1 MNKPKAADMPE
12 DNNTDSQQ
20 PKRMLAALSGSA
32 ADHKPSRPPF
42 WFMRQAGRY
51 LPEYRATRAEAGDFL
66 SLCYN
71 PELAV
76 EVTLQPIRRYHMD
89 AAILFSDILVIPDAL
104 GQPLAYKEGEGPLLE
119 PVRNTADLD
128 RLETGRV
135 VEHLQ
140 PVFETIKGLRREL
153 PSDVTLIGFAGA
165 PWTVAT
171 YMVEGK
177 GSRDFANAKSWA
189 FTDEAGFSRLINMLV
204 DATTDYLL
212 AQIEAGAEVIQI
224 FDTWAGALSETEF
237 HKWCIEPVRRIV
249 AALKAVH
256 PDIPVI
262 GFPRGAGAGYAS
274 FAADTGVNAV
284 SLDTSVPLEW
294 ARDQVQTSCAVQGN
308 LDPLLVVAGGEAM
321 RSEARRI
328 LKTLG
333 DGPFIFNLGHGF
345 VPQTPPEHVAELS
358 ELIRDYGA

>member
-1 MNKPKAADMPE
+1 MDKRKAAKMT
-12 DNNTDSQQ
+12 TDTSRD
-20 PKRMLAALSGSA
+20 KRMLRALAGETL
-32 ADHKPSRPPF
+32 DRPPF

-76 EVTLQPIRRYHMD
+76 EVTLQPIRRYGMD

-119 PVRNTADLD
+119 PVRKVEDLA
-128 RLETGRV
+128 RLETGRI

-140 PVFETIKGLRREL
+140 PVFETIKGLRRAL
-153 PSDVTLIGFAGA
+153 PPEVTLIGFAGA

-171 YMVEGK
+171 YMIEGS
-177 GSRDFANAKSWA
+177 GSKDFANAKNWA
-189 FTDEAGFSRLINMLV
+189 FTDEAGFAQLMEILV
-204 DATTDYLL
+204 EATTEYLL

-237 HKWCIEPVRRIV
+237 RKWCIAPVAKIV
-249 AALKAVH
+249 KSLRVKH

-262 GFPRGAGAGYAS
+262 GFPRGAGAGYMS

-294 ARDQVQTSCAVQGN
+294 ARDNVQTSCAVQGN

-321 RSEARRI
+321 RREATRI
-328 LKTLG
+328 LETLG
-333 DGPFIFNLGHGF
+333 QGPHIFNLGHGF

-358 ELIRDYGA
+358 DLIRNWKS

>member
-1 MNKPKAADMPE
+1 VGNREAAEIMNVATND
-12 DNNTDSQQ
+12 
-20 PKRMLAALSGSA
+20 KRMLKALAGETQ
-32 ADHKPSRPPF
+32 SRPPF

-89 AAILFSDILVIPDAL
+89 AAILFSDILVIPDAM
-104 GQPLAYKEGEGPLLE
+104 GQALAYKEGEGPQLE
-119 PVRNTADLD
+119 PVRSSADLD
-128 RLETGRV
+128 RLETGRIT
-135 VEHLQ
+135 EHLS
-140 PVFETIKGLRREL
+140 PVFETLKGLRKAL
-153 PSDVTLIGFAGA
+153 PPEVTLIGFAGA

-171 YMVEGK
+171 YMVEGQ
-177 GSRDFANAKSWA
+177 GSRDFANAKNWA
-189 FTDEAGFSRLINMLV
+189 FSDEAGFARLINMLV
-204 DATTDYLL
+204 DATTEYLL

-237 HKWCIEPVRRIV
+237 KKWCIAPVKQIV
-249 AALKAVH
+249 ANLRAKY

-274 FAADTGVNAV
+274 FAAQTGVNAV

-294 ARDQVQTSCAVQGN
+294 ARDNVQTSCAVQGN

-321 RSEARRI
+321 RVEAKRI
-328 LKTLG
+328 LDTLG
-333 DGPFIFNLGHGF
+333 NGPFIFNLGHGF
-345 VPQTPPEHVAELS
+345 VPQTPPEHVEELS
-358 ELIRDYGA
+358 ELIRNY

>member
-1 MNKPKAADMPE
+1 MGNRKAAEIMSE
-12 DNNTDSQQ
+12 AQSG
-20 PKRMLAALSGSA
+20 KRMLRALAGEVL
-32 ADHKPSRPPF
+32 DRPPF

-51 LPEYRATRAEAGDFL
+51 LPEYRATRAHAGDFL

-89 AAILFSDILVIPDAL
+89 AAILFSDILVIPDAM
-104 GQPLAYKEGEGPLLE
+104 GQALAYKEGEGPQLE
-119 PVRNTADLD
+119 PVRSVQDLD
-128 RLETGRV
+128 RLETGRIT
-135 VEHLQ
+135 EHLQ
-140 PVFETIKGLRREL
+140 PVFETLKGLRKAL

-171 YMVEGK
+171 YMVEGQ

-189 FTDEAGFSRLINMLV
+189 FTDEAGFARLINMLV
-204 DATTDYLL
+204 DATTEYLL

-237 HKWCIEPVRRIV
+237 EKWCIAPVAKIV
-249 AALKAVH
+249 ANLRARY

-274 FAADTGVNAV
+274 FAAKTGVNAV

-294 ARDQVQTSCAVQGN
+294 ARENVQRDNVQTSCAVQGN
-308 LDPLLVVAGGEAM
+308 LDPLLVVAGGEGM
-321 RSEARRI
+321 LREARRI
-328 LKTLG
+328 LETLG
-333 DGPFIFNLGHGF
+333 KGPFVFNLGHGF
-345 VPQTPPEHVAELS
+345 VPQTPPEHVEELS
-358 ELIRDYGA
+358 ELIRNWS

>member
-1 MNKPKAADMPE
+1 VGNREAAEIMDDTSNGKAMPTKP
-12 DNNTDSQQ
+12 
-20 PKRMLAALSGSA
+20 MLRALAGETQA
-32 ADHKPSRPPF
+32 RPPF

-51 LPEYRATRAEAGDFL
+51 LPEYRATRAQAGDFL

-104 GQPLAYKEGEGPLLE
+104 GQPLAYKEGEGPQLE
-119 PVRNTADLD
+119 PVRSVTDLD

-140 PVFETIKGLRREL
+140 PVFETLKGLRREL

-171 YMVEGK
+171 YMIEGG
-177 GSRDFANAKSWA
+177 GSRDFANAKAWA
-189 FTDEAGFSRLINMLV
+189 FSDEAGFARLIDILV
-204 DATTDYLL
+204 TSTTEYLL

-237 HKWCIEPVRRIV
+237 RKWCITPVARIV
-249 AALKAVH
+249 AALREVY

-284 SLDTSVPLEW
+284 SLDTSVPLQW
-294 ARDQVQTSCAVQGN
+294 AKDNVQTSCAVQGN

-321 RSEARRI
+321 RAEAKRI
-328 LKTLG
+328 LDMLSN
-333 DGPFIFNLGHGF
+333 GPYIFNLGHGF
-345 VPQTPPEHVAELS
+345 VPQTPPEHVEELS
-358 ELIRDYGA
+358 ALIRNY

>member
-1 MNKPKAADMPE
+1 MGNREAAEIMNAPTNDKNMLKA
-12 DNNTDSQQ
+12 
-20 PKRMLAALSGSA
+20 LAGE
-32 ADHKPSRPPF
+32 KQSRPPF

-89 AAILFSDILVIPDAL
+89 AAILFSDILVIPDAM
-104 GQPLAYKEGEGPLLE
+104 GQTLAYKEGEGPQLE
-119 PVRNTADLD
+119 PVRSSADLD
-128 RLETGRV
+128 RLETGRIT
-135 VEHLQ
+135 EHLQ
-140 PVFETIKGLRREL
+140 PVFETLKGLRREL
-153 PSDVTLIGFAGA
+153 PPEVTLIGFAGA

-171 YMVEGK
+171 YMVEGQ

-189 FTDEAGFSRLINMLV
+189 FSDEAGFARLINMLV
-204 DATTDYLL
+204 EATTEYLL

-237 HKWCIEPVRRIV
+237 NKWCIAPVKQIV
-249 AALKAVH
+249 ANLRAKY

-262 GFPRGAGAGYAS
+262 GFPRGAGAGYAN
-274 FAADTGVNAV
+274 FAAQTGVNAV

-294 ARDQVQTSCAVQGN
+294 ARDNVQTSCAVQGN
-308 LDPLLVVAGGEAM
+308 LDPLLVVAGGEPM
-321 RSEARRI
+321 RREAKRI
-328 LKTLG
+328 LETLG
-333 DGPFIFNLGHGF
+333 NGPFIFNLGHGF
-345 VPQTPPEHVAELS
+345 VPQTPPEHVEELS
-358 ELIRDYGA
+358 ELIRNY

>member
-1 MNKPKAADMPE
+1 VGNRKAAEIMSE
-12 DNNTDSQQ
+12 AQSG
-20 PKRMLAALSGSA
+20 KRMLRALAGEVL
-32 ADHKPSRPPF
+32 DRPPF

-51 LPEYRATRAEAGDFL
+51 LPEYRATRAHAGDFL

-89 AAILFSDILVIPDAL
+89 AAILFSDILVIPDAM
-104 GQPLAYKEGEGPLLE
+104 GQALAYKEGEGPQLE
-119 PVRNTADLD
+119 PVRSAKDLD
-128 RLETGRV
+128 RLETGRIT
-135 VEHLQ
+135 EHLQ
-140 PVFETIKGLRREL
+140 PVFETLKGLRKAL
-153 PSDVTLIGFAGA
+153 PADVTLIGFAGA

-171 YMVEGK
+171 YMVEGQ

-189 FTDEAGFSRLINMLV
+189 FTDEAGFARLINMLV
-204 DATTDYLL
+204 DATTEYLL

-237 HKWCIEPVRRIV
+237 EKWCIAPVAKIV
-249 AALKAVH
+249 ANLRARY

-274 FAADTGVNAV
+274 FAAKTGVNAV

-294 ARDQVQTSCAVQGN
+294 ARENVQRDNVQTSCAVQGN
-308 LDPLLVVAGGEAM
+308 LDPLLVVAGGEGM
-321 RSEARRI
+321 LREARRI
-328 LKTLG
+328 LETLG
-333 DGPFIFNLGHGF
+333 KGPFVFNLGHGF
-345 VPQTPPEHVAELS
+345 VPQTPPEHVEELS
-358 ELIRDYGA
+358 ELIRNWS

>member
-1 MNKPKAADMPE
+1 MGNRETAEIMNTSSND
-12 DNNTDSQQ
+12 
-20 PKRMLAALSGSA
+20 KRMLKALAGEPL
-32 ADHKPSRPPF
+32 DRPPF

-89 AAILFSDILVIPDAL
+89 AAILFSDILVIPDAM
-104 GQPLAYKEGEGPLLE
+104 GQALAYKEGEGPQLE
-119 PVRNTADLD
+119 PVRSSADLD
-128 RLETGRV
+128 RLKTGRIT
-135 VEHLQ
+135 EHLS
-140 PVFETIKGLRREL
+140 PVFETLKGLRKAL
-153 PSDVTLIGFAGA
+153 PPEVTLIGFAGA

-171 YMVEGK
+171 YMVEGQ
-177 GSRDFANAKSWA
+177 GSRDFANAKNWA
-189 FTDEAGFSRLINMLV
+189 FSDEAGFARLINMLV
-204 DATTDYLL
+204 DATTEYLL

-237 HKWCIEPVRRIV
+237 KKWCIAPVKQIV
-249 AALKAVH
+249 ANLRAKY

-274 FAADTGVNAV
+274 FAAQTGVNAV

-294 ARDQVQTSCAVQGN
+294 ARDNVQTSCAVQGN

-321 RSEARRI
+321 RVEAKRI
-328 LKTLG
+328 LDTLG
-333 DGPFIFNLGHGF
+333 NGPFIFNLGHGF
-345 VPQTPPEHVAELS
+345 VPQTPPEHVEELS
-358 ELIRDYGA
+358 ELIRNY